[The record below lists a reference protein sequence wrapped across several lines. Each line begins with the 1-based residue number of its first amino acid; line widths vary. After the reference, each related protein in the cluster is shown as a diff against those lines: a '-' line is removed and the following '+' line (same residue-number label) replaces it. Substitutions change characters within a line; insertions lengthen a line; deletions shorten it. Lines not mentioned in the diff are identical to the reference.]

1 MKACACQP
9 LFARLGA
16 IAEVVAQLGAQGMP
30 VAAPRRTLGGAA
42 RAVTDEAS
50 ALAVIVL
57 PEVTG
62 DFVDAGDPAAVRATA
77 GRARAPRAA
86 ARLDALLADL
96 PDLDVAAALVHGDVR
111 GANVLVDSGRVTA
124 LLDYDSIVL
133 GHRVLDLAARRLGSC
148 RRPRALNRDPAGR
161 LKAMPAERSASAA
174 SLGGGSRSLRRA
186 RSRSAAS
193 DRGSTPADRRAG

>member
-50 ALAVIVL
+50 ALSVIVL

-62 DFVDAGDPAAVRATA
+62 DFVDAGDPAAVRAT
-77 GRARAPRAA
+77 GETLARVHLALAQLQIPCPSCQRPHEHT
-86 ARLDALLADL
+86 ARTHDCCSQK
-96 PDLDVAAALVHGDVR
+96 VQR
-111 GANVLVDSGRVTA
+111 GARGHPVRPPVSTLSWQSSPTWTSPLRSCTEMYEAPTCLSTA
-124 LLDYDSIVL
+124 D
-133 GHRVLDLAARRLGSC
+133 G
-148 RRPRALNRDPAGR
+148 
-161 LKAMPAERSASAA
+161 
-174 SLGGGSRSLRRA
+174 
-186 RSRSAAS
+186 
-193 DRGSTPADRRAG
+193 